1 MATERIEII
10 VTERGSK
17 VVQRNLNNIGKSATK
32 TNSAVTLLRRTLG
45 LLGGALLI
53 RELIQ
58 MVDQFTNLQNR
69 LKLVTNSTAQLTL
82 VTKKL
87 FAISQET
94 RASFG
99 ATGDLFSRVAL
110 SVKALGISQKE
121 TLEFTKSL
129 NQAVILSGAGAIE
142 ATQAVRQLSQGLASN
157 RLSGDEL
164 RSVLEQL
171 PLVADVIARQLKV
184 TRGELRI
191 LGKQGKITGAVVL
204 EAFKNAREELAER
217 FANTIPTI
225 GQAFLVLSNAVTFFS
240 GKLATA
246 SGLSE
251 GFARTMIFLGQNMET
266 IFRLLGAAGITGL
279 LLALPF
285 IIGLVTGAIKGL
297 TAAIIAN
304 PIGALVVTIT
314 TLISLAVVFA
324 DKIDVWTTTFEDG
337 TETVTTFSDV
347 LTGVFN
353 GLGKL
358 LDKATTSFNKFFGGV
373 SVGSAG
379 IGDIALNILKTFAT
393 MFNSLV
399 KIFQGFFV
407 GLVRSFGSI
416 GKAIGDIFI
425 SSLNVILL
433 GVQETLNFFISID
446 NKIRSLLGLAAQ
458 EDVSLTINNPF
469 EGGALE
475 VGKKFAEG
483 FEEGFNAPTLFE
495 QILETAGN
503 AFSGEI
509 AGATQRRLGQAIV
522 DKASEKFAE
531 SQLGI
536 TGENIV
542 KPKIDKSVVKFQ
554 SFIRELKEENR
565 LLELNADERER
576 GQVLLRLEKRLK
588 RELTDG
594 ERKQAEALLKT
605 NQSLQKQAEILDQI
619 QAPQRELVQTQAAL
633 NELWRKGKISV
644 DEYQQALLAA
654 QKGALET
661 DRTLEGGL
669 KRGLLSIAEQF
680 TDVASLA
687 ESTLVNAFQS
697 AEDALVSFVQTGKV
711 DFRSLID
718 SIEADLIRLAIR
730 QAITAP
736 LAGLFGP
743 AAPTG
748 PGGKEGAAAGGG
760 IAGAFSGAASLFDD
774 GGFFGTGGQ
783 GGVLLDSFLAG
794 FQNGGRFKVG
804 GSGGPDSQ
812 LVAFKA
818 SPGEEVE
825 INRPGSRNQRANTI
839 NFNITTPDA
848 DSFQRSQQ
856 QILAK
861 TQATLQRANARNN

>member
-17 VVQRNLNNIGKSATK
+17 VVQRNLNQIGKSATQTGK
-32 TNSAVTLLRRTLG
+32 AVQLLRRTLG

-69 LKLVTNSTAQLTL
+69 LKLVTGSTAQLTL

-94 RASFG
+94 RSSFG

-171 PLVADVIARQLKV
+171 PLVADVIARELKI
-184 TRGELRI
+184 TRGELR
-191 LGKQGKITGAVVL
+191 LFGKAGKITGEVVL
-204 EAFKNAREELAER
+204 KAFKNAREELERR
-217 FANTIPTI
+217 FADTIPTI
-225 GQAFLVLSNAVTFFS
+225 GQAFIKLSNAITFFS
-240 GKLATA
+240 GNLATA
-246 SGLSE
+246 SGLSV
-251 GFARTMIFLGQNMET
+251 GFARSMIFLAKHMET

-279 LLALPF
+279 LLALPT
-285 IIGLVTGAIKGL
+285 IIGFVTAAVKGL
-297 TAAIIAN
+297 TLAIIAN
-304 PIGALVVTIT
+304 PLGALIVILT

-324 DKIDVWTTTFEDG
+324 DKINVFTTTFEDG
-337 TETVTTFSDV
+337 TETVTTFSDI
-347 LTGVFN
+347 LTGTFR

-358 LDKATTSFNKFFGGV
+358 VDIGGTALDKFFKAFSGGNK
-373 SVGSAG
+373 G
-379 IGDIALNILKTFAT
+379 IGKVAFDTLK
-393 MFNSLV
+393 V
-399 KIFQGFFV
+399 
-407 GLVRSFGSI
+407 FGSI
-416 GKAIGDIFI
+416 INSFIKILQGLVVAVVTVAKAIGDIFFRTI
-425 SSLNVILL
+425 NSLITFVEFAIRQLDIPINAVREFL
-433 GVQETLNFFISID
+433 GKEA
-446 NKIRSLLGLAAQ
+446 RP
-458 EDVSLTINNPF
+458 EVSLDRFENPF
-469 EGGALE
+469 EGAASDIGS
-475 VGKKFAEG
+475 KFADG
-483 FEEGFNAPTLFE
+483 FLAGFNADTVFDKL
-495 QILETAGN
+495 LNTAKE
-503 AFSGEI
+503 AFGGEV
-509 AGATQRRLGQAIV
+509 AGATQERLGQAIV
-522 DKASEKFAE
+522 DKASEAFAE
-531 SQLGI
+531 SQLAV
-536 TGENIV
+536 TGPNIV
-542 KPKIDKSVVKFQ
+542 KPKVDKSVVKFA

-588 RELTDG
+588 RELTVE
-594 ERKQAEALLKT
+594 ERKQATALLIL
-605 NQSLQKQAEILDQI
+605 NQSLSKQAEILDQI
-619 QAPQRELVQTQAAL
+619 QAPQMELVKTQAAL
-633 NELWRKGKISV
+633 NQLWIDGKITV
-644 DEYQQALLAA
+644 DQYQQSLLAA
-654 QKGALET
+654 QKASLET

-669 KRGLLSIAEQF
+669 KKGLLSISEQF
-680 TDVASLA
+680 TDIASLA

-718 SIEADLIRLAIR
+718 SIEADLIRLAVR

-736 LAGLFGP
+736 IAGLFGP
-743 AAPTG
+743 AAP
-748 PGGKEGAAAGGG
+748 AAGQ
-760 IAGAFSGAASLFDD
+760 AGTGESGLVSAFSGASSLFDD

-783 GGVLLDSFLAG
+783 GGVLLDSFLQG

-818 SPGEEVE
+818 TPGEEVE
-825 INRPGSRNQRANTI
+825 VNRPGSRNQRANTI
-839 NFNITTPDA
+839 NFNISTPDA

>member
-17 VVQRNLNNIGKSATK
+17 VVQRNLNNIGKSATQTSK
-32 TNSAVTLLRRTLG
+32 AVQLLRRTLG

-53 RELIQ
+53 RQLIQ

-69 LKLVTNSTAQLTL
+69 LKLVTTSTAQLTL

-94 RASFG
+94 RSSFG

-110 SVKALGISQKE
+110 SVKALGVSQKE

-191 LGKQGKITGAVVL
+191 LGKQGKITGDVVL
-204 EAFKNAREELAER
+204 KAFKAAREELAER
-217 FANTIPTI
+217 FAETIPTI
-225 GQAFLVLSNAVTFFS
+225 GQGFLVLSNAVTFFS

-251 GFARTMIFLGQNMET
+251 AFARTMIFLGTHMET

-279 LLALPF
+279 LLALPR
-285 IIGLVTGAIKGL
+285 IIGLVTGAVKGL

-304 PIGALVVTIT
+304 PVGALIVVIT

-324 DKIDVWTTTFEDG
+324 DKINVWTTTFEDG

-347 LTGVFN
+347 LTGTFR
-353 GLGKL
+353 GIGKL
-358 LDKATTSFNKFFGGV
+358 IDKATTAFSKFFSGV
-373 SVGSAG
+373 KTGNTG
-379 IGDIALNILKTFAT
+379 IGAIAFNILKTFAT

-416 GKAIGDIFI
+416 GKAIGDIFV

-433 GVQETLNFFISID
+433 GVQEMLNFLVRIENRARAF
-446 NKIRSLLGLAAQ
+446 LGLQQQ
-458 EDVSLTINNPF
+458 EEVKLTINNPF
-469 EGGALE
+469 EGGAQE
-475 VGKKFAEG
+475 VGKKFSEG

-495 QILETAGN
+495 RFLTAADD
-503 AFSGEI
+503 AFGGEI
-509 AGATQRRLGQAIV
+509 AGATQERLGQAIV

-531 SQLGI
+531 GQLAV

-542 KPKIDKSVVKFQ
+542 KPKVDKSVVKFA

-565 LLELNADERER
+565 LLGLNAEERER

-588 RELTDG
+588 RELTVE
-594 ERKQAEALLKT
+594 ERKQAEALLVL

-619 QAPQRELVQTQAAL
+619 QGPALELKQTQAAL
-633 NELWRKGKISV
+633 NQLWIDGKINV
-644 DEYQQALLAA
+644 DQYQQSLLAA
-654 QKGALET
+654 QKAALET
-661 DRTLEGGL
+661 DRSLQGGL
-669 KRGLLSIAEQF
+669 QKGMLSIAEQF

-711 DFRSLID
+711 DFASLID
-718 SIEADLIRLAIR
+718 SIEADLIRLAVR

-736 LAGLFGP
+736 IAGLFGP
-743 AAPTG
+743 QAPAAGEAGTG
-748 PGGKEGAAAGGG
+748 QSGFGAAAS
-760 IAGAFSGAASLFDD
+760 AGAKLFEE

-839 NFNITTPDA
+839 NFNIQTPDA
-848 DSFQRSQQ
+848 ESFQRSQQ

-861 TQATLQRANARNN
+861 TQASLQRANARNN